1 VRGWLLVAAL
11 AAASLGW
18 AEERVSLVSTR
29 LAVAGEVQ
37 RELVLTVDD
46 LRALA
51 ERHGGLARCADETKL
66 PPQFRGYAGARLVDL
81 LAEADIRRDAPHALR
96 RSYVVATASDGYE
109 VVFSW
114 GELFNTPVGKDVIVA
129 IEREGAPLRDGEGRF
144 ALISFA
150 DERLGPRHVKWLSRI
165 EVRRLSEPPR

>member
-1 VRGWLLVAAL
+1 VRILLLLAGLVAA
-11 AAASLGW
+11 SVGW
-18 AEERVSLVSTR
+18 AEERASLVSTR
-29 LAVAGEVQ
+29 LTVAGEVQ

-96 RSYVVATASDGYE
+96 RSYIVATASDGYQ

-114 GELFNTPVGKDVIVA
+114 GELFNTPVGREVLVA
-129 IEREGAPLRDGEGRF
+129 VEHDGAPLRDGEGRF
-144 ALISFA
+144 ALVSFA

-165 EVRRLSEPPR
+165 EVRRLAEALR